1 MPNAAANQKLEEAGR
16 LPPEDFRGGVALLT
30 SLYLILIFLA
40 ALDHHCGTQNFSSC
54 GMKA

>member
-16 LPPEDFRGGVALLT
+16 LPPEDFRGGVALLI

-40 ALDHHCGTQNFSSC
+40 ALDHHCGTQKFSSC